1 MILTQFSL
9 PKKIKNIFMNIYF
22 LGANLRTGD
31 EGIFPLAHVVDV
43 DYSDF
48 DPVTG
53 GQRDDKKERYLLD
66 YLGSVETSLYK
77 GCSNSS
83 PLFY

>member
-1 MILTQFSL
+1 MT
-9 PKKIKNIFMNIYF
+9 PF
-22 LGANLRTGD
+22 LC
-31 EGIFPLAHVVDV
+31 
-43 DYSDF
+43 SDF

-83 PLFY
+83 PPYLLKNIFLKEKYFSFMI